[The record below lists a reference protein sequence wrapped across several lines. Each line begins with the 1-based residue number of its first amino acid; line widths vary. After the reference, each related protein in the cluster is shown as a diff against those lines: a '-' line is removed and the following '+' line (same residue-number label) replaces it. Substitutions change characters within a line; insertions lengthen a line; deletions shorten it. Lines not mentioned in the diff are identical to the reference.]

1 MRLRRDARI
10 QRPRERQSKRR
21 ELIEKRDE
29 LDYFN
34 TGVANIAAAAAVVVL
49 IFALIYNVDLS
60 VFVNLIL
67 KFIVEN
73 KNC

>member
-1 MRLRRDARI
+1 M
-10 QRPRERQSKRR
+10 
-21 ELIEKRDE
+21 
-29 LDYFN
+29 
-34 TGVANIAAAAAVVVL
+34 ANIAAAAAVVVL